1 MHRTITI
8 AIAPE
13 RTAALLRQLE
23 TMDEVI
29 GLAVDRG
36 ASLKPPGDVIMVH
49 VLNRGV
55 DDVLRHADDVDG
67 GSPAMIVTNEVASII
82 DVANARAIEDD
93 VDEAAWEEMLTGLRH
108 QGQLS
113 VNFLVLMALG
123 GVIAAVG
130 FVSGPVSQA
139 TAFVA
144 ASVIAP
150 GFEPIAKVAL
160 GLVLRRADVARA
172 GALATLAGYAALI
185 AAACGT
191 ALVLRLFEHDM
202 LDLFL
207 RNEEAQHLA
216 SPDLAAGIIS
226 AAAAAAGIIMIAT
239 YRRSVIAG
247 PLIGLALI
255 PAMALAGVALAAG
268 QPALAGAGLLRF
280 GIDLALIVGFG
291 WLVFS
296 LKQRFE
302 HSRAP
307 SV

>member
-8 AIAPE
+8 TIVPE
-13 RTAALLRQLE
+13 RTAALVRQLE
-23 TMDEVI
+23 GMDEVI
-29 GLAVDRG
+29 GLAVHRE
-36 ASLKPPGDVIMVH
+36 AALKPPGDVLVVH

-55 DDVLRHADDVDG
+55 DDVLRHANDEEG
-67 GSPAMIVTNEVASII
+67 GHPAMIVTNEVASII
-82 DVANARAIEDD
+82 DAANVRAIEDD
-93 VDEAAWEEMLTGLRH
+93 VDEAAWEEMLTALRH

-113 VNFLVLMALG
+113 GNFLALMALG
-123 GVIAAVG
+123 GVITAVG
-130 FVSGPVSQA
+130 FISGPVAQA

-160 GLVLRRADVARA
+160 GLTLRRADVARE

-185 AAACGT
+185 AAACAT
-191 ALVLRLFEHDM
+191 FLLLRLIEYDAPDHFIG
-202 LDLFL
+202 
-207 RNEEAQHLA
+207 NEEAQHLA
-216 SPDLAAGIIS
+216 APDFAAAIIS
-226 AAAAAAGIIMIAT
+226 AAAAAAGIMMIAT
-239 YRRSVIAG
+239 YRRSVFAG

-255 PAMALAGVALAAG
+255 PAMAMTGVALAAG
-268 QPALAGAGLLRF
+268 RLDLVAAGLLRF
-280 GIDLALIVGFG
+280 GLDLVLIVGFG
-291 WLVFS
+291 WLIFA